1 VPSGDFS
8 EIIIPLNK
16 TDELTD
22 EQYYFEK
29 LK

>member
-1 VPSGDFS
+1 VSSADFS

-22 EQYYFEK
+22 EQYDSEK